1 MLRPGHMVALSA
13 LALLTLGV
21 VMVNSALMS
30 VGTPG
35 ITPASVLASA
45 PTVHMFMAM
54 AAMGLAAW
62 LSPRLLLRPLL
73 ALEWRQRGLPLPAA
87 AHRGHAR
94 NGWGLLSLWVALGAV
109 LGALAVVYIPG
120 LGREVNGSARWIK
133 LPLPGPL
140 GVTAQPSEVAKWA
153 MVPIVA
159 AYAAAMGPAIR
170 RPLSGLLPILAAVG
184 LVCGV
189 IVLEDLGTAVLI
201 AGVAGFV
208 LLAAGAR
215 WWHFAIASVP
225 GLLGVVA
232 AVIQN
237 PYRLGRITT
246 WLDPYQDPDGDGY
259 HIIQSLVAVSH
270 GGLSGRGLGHGLQ
283 KFAYLPEDDTDFLFA
298 IIAEE
303 LGLAGALV
311 VGSLYLAMLAAGSL
325 IVRSQPSRALGL
337 LGLGVM
343 ATVAFQA
350 LINMGVVTGLLPTK
364 GIALPLLSSGGTGWI
379 LTAAM
384 LGVLIATAGA
394 PARAGVP
401 RPRGPA
407 PFTPTPTPAAPP
419 PTSENPSPN
428 AGAIARANAGPAPHA
443 VALPPQPLPEPK
455 LAPTAAD
462 LSARGTLWSLA
473 PEPRA

>member
-1 MLRPGHMVALSA
+1 MLHPGHMVALSA

-45 PTVHMFMAM
+45 PTVHMILAM
-54 AAMGLAAW
+54 LAMGLAAR
-62 LSPRLLLRPLL
+62 LAPRLLLRPLV
-73 ALEWRQRGLPLPAA
+73 ALEARHLAHAPAT
-87 AHRGHAR
+87 HDLHR
-94 NGWGLLSLWVALGAV
+94 NGWSLWWLWVALGAV
-109 LGALAVVYIPG
+109 MAVLAVVYAPG
-120 LGREVNGSARWIK
+120 LGRVVNGSARWIK
-133 LPLPGPL
+133 IPLL

-159 AYAAAMGPAIR
+159 AYAAAIGPAIR
-170 RPLSGLLPILAAVG
+170 RPLSGLLPVLAAVG
-184 LVCGV
+184 LVCAV

-201 AGVAGFV
+201 AAVAGFV

-215 WWHFAIASVP
+215 WWHFALASVP
-225 GLLGVVA
+225 GLLGVAA

-259 HIIQSLVAVSH
+259 HIIQSLVAVAH

-303 LGLAGALV
+303 LGLAGALA
-311 VGSLYLAMLAAGSL
+311 VGSLYLAMLAAACL
-325 IVRSQPSRALGL
+325 IVRAQPSRALGL

-364 GIALPLLSSGGTGWI
+364 GIALPLLSSGGTGWV

-384 LGVLIATAGA
+384 LGVLIAIGA
-394 PARAGVP
+394 TPARASRSAP
-401 RPRGPA
+401 ANTPA
-407 PFTPTPTPAAPP
+407 PAHRRDRAPQNLTPPHPTDPYA
-419 PTSENPSPN
+419 
-428 AGAIARANAGPAPHA
+428 PAPVVHA
-443 VALPPQPLPEPK
+443 PNPLPEPK
-455 LAPTAAD
+455 LAHAAAD
-462 LSARGTLWSLA
+462 LSSADTLWSLTT
-473 PEPRA
+473 EPRA